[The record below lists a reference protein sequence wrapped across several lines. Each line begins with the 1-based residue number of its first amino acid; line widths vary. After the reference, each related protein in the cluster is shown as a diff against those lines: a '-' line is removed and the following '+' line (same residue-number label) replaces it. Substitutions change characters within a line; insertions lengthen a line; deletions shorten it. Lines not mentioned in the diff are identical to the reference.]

1 MLENLDLEAL
11 NFLAHDWQL
20 WARDDQLPPP
30 GDWTTWLLLGGRG
43 SGKTRAGA
51 EWVRMLATASGP
63 GKAVA
68 HQRIALIAETM
79 ADARDVMV
87 EGESGL
93 LAIHAEHERPDYI
106 ASRRRLE
113 WKNGSVATLF
123 SAEDPDSL
131 RGHQFTAAWCDELA
145 KWRYP
150 QASWDMLQFAL
161 RLGPRPRQMVTTTPR
176 PIALLKDL
184 LTRDGVITDRAS
196 THCNRSNLAPAFFDA
211 IIRRYEGTRLGR
223 QEMQAEML
231 EDNPDALWRREALE
245 RIIRQG
251 HPPLERIVLALDPPV
266 SRGAGADACGI
277 IVAGLSADA
286 MAYVLEDATVQ
297 GLRPRDWAAHAVR
310 IYHKYGADCL
320 IAEVNQGGE
329 MVRDVL
335 NQIDETISYRPVHA
349 RRGKWLRAEP
359 VAMLYEQGWVRHL
372 GSMPELEDE
381 MCAFTPAGRA
391 NGHSPDRLDALVWAL
406 SELKLARSADPHVRT
421 I

>member
-1 MLENLDLEAL
+1 
-11 NFLAHDWQL
+11 
-20 WARDDQLPPP
+20 
-30 GDWTTWLLLGGRG
+30 
-43 SGKTRAGA
+43 
-51 EWVRMLATASGP
+51 MLASGGGEGQGGVP
-63 GKAVA
+63 
-68 HQRIALIAETM
+68 QRIALLAETL

-93 LAIHAEHERPDYI
+93 LAIHAGHERPEYL

-113 WKNGSVATLF
+113 WKNGSVAYLF

-150 QASWDMLQFAL
+150 QATWDMLQFAL
-161 RLGPRPRQMVTTTPR
+161 RLGPRPRQIVTTTPR

-184 LTRDGVITDRAS
+184 LTRDGVVTDRAS
-196 THCNRSNLAPAFFDA
+196 TMCNRANLAPAFFDA
-211 IIRRYEGTRLGR
+211 IIHRYENTRLGR
-223 QEMQAEML
+223 QEMLAEML
-231 EDNPDALWRREALE
+231 EDNPDALWRREQLE
-245 RIIRQG
+245 RISRKS
-251 HPPLERIVLALDPPV
+251 HPPLERTVIAVDPPV

-277 IVAGLSADA
+277 IAAGLAADGV
-286 MAYVLEDATVQ
+286 AYVLEDASIQ

-320 IAEVNQGGE
+320 VAEVNQGGE

-335 NQIDETISYRPVHA
+335 NQVDETLSYRPVHA

-359 VAMLYEQGWVRHL
+359 VAMLYEQGWVRHANN
-372 GSMPELEDE
+372 MPELEDE
-381 MCAFTPAGRA
+381 MCAFTIDGRA
-391 NGHSPDRLDALVWAL
+391 DGHSPDRLDALVWAL
-406 SELKLARSADPHVRT
+406 TELKLTRAADPRVRT